1 MFLCFFF
8 FFLIFSYLI
17 IQSLPQPCMELF
29 LVSYSFLVF
38 CGSKSYL
45 SRCKPCST
53 AAKGPRSQVP
63 SYLQLIFI
71 STDYRTLRIPK
82 SWGWG
87 SILRLP
93 CPEDFKRNTCR
104 CFNVVLCKVLPL
116 PLKLLSYK
124 KMSYIENI
132 AFCQIAKIVP
142 LEGVGSLRVLGTAQ
156 FL

>member
-1 MFLCFFF
+1 
-8 FFLIFSYLI
+8 
-17 IQSLPQPCMELF
+17 MELF

-53 AAKGPRSQVP
+53 AAKGPRSQVPGPRSQVP

-124 KMSYIENI
+124 KKSYIENI